1 MEFGYPGITT
11 EWQADE
17 MIPGLKMAPKA
28 SKVSPIRKL
37 VTRIHSSKRGM
48 EVVRPT
54 NGADGRGCFKKR
66 MPVCN
71 GQDRGPCLNL
81 KGC

>member
-28 SKVSPIRKL
+28 SKVSPIRNL
-37 VTRIHSSKRGM
+37 VTRIHSSR
-48 EVVRPT
+48 EVW
-54 NGADGRGCFKKR
+54 K
-66 MPVCN
+66 
-71 GQDRGPCLNL
+71 L
-81 KGC
+81 

>member
-17 MIPGLKMAPKA
+17 MIPGLKMAPKT
-28 SKVSPIRKL
+28 SKVSPIRNL

>member
-1 MEFGYPGITT
+1 MESGYPGITT

-17 MIPGLKMAPKA
+17 MIPGLKRAPKV
-28 SKVSPIRKL
+28 SKVSPIRNL

-54 NGADGRGCFKKR
+54 NDADGKR
-66 MPVCN
+66 MFQKAN
-71 GQDRGPCLNL
+71 ACL
-81 KGC
+81 